1 MNLKIRNQMKREI
14 LPMNPR
20 KNWNYITLEWI
31 LIVTLLTVV
40 NNLVV
45 SSYCR
50 MIITGMAFVYKNSN
64 GLERE
69 NKKMKVYIVEEPVFY
84 ASKKKLEVLLIFQ
97 D

>member
-1 MNLKIRNQMKREI
+1 
-14 LPMNPR
+14 
-20 KNWNYITLEWI
+20 
-31 LIVTLLTVV
+31 
-40 NNLVV
+40 
-45 SSYCR
+45 